1 MAGDQSA
8 MTNDLTKEELEEIAR
23 TGTAS
28 LRPWQMQLMAK
39 QLLGCMEREVRLEAA
54 LEEIAVI
61 SIHRWD
67 SMEEAK
73 KDIHSGPF
81 WERKLMEAIK
91 ISWKALCPEHYS
103 SKHPSTKEI
112 P

>member
-1 MAGDQSA
+1 

-28 LRPWQMQLMAK
+28 LRPRQMQVLAK
-39 QLLGCMEREVRLEAA
+39 QLLGCMEREARLEAA
-54 LEEIAVI
+54 LKEIAVI
-61 SIHRWD
+61 SIHKWD

-91 ISWKALCPEHYS
+91 ISWKALEPEES
-103 SKHPSTKEI
+103 SSEHLSSEEQL
-112 P
+112 